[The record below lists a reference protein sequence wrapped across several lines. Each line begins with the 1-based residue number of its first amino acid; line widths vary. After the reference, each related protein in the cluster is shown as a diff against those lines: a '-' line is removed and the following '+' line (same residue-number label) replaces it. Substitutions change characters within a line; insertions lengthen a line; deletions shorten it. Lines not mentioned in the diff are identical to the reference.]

1 MIEQDTVK
9 LLRECDAG
17 AKMGA
22 QSIDDVLPYV
32 RADDLRNTLF
42 ECKNGHTRLSA
53 EIQEELNRFDDLGKD
68 PNPIAEKMS
77 WLKTTGKLKREES
90 DHTVADLMTDGC
102 NMGVKS
108 LNRYLNQYGAASE
121 KAKDIAKKL
130 IHMEDTLANGL
141 RAYL

>member
-1 MIEQDTVK
+1 MIEEDTVK

-32 RADDLRNTLF
+32 KA
-42 ECKNGHTRLSA
+42 
-53 EIQEELNRFDDLGKD
+53 EELNRFDDLGKD

-77 WLKTTGKLKREES
+77 WLKTTVKLKMEES

-108 LNRYLNQYGAASE
+108 LNRYLNQYTAASE

-130 IHMEDTLANGL
+130 IHMEDTLQNGM
-141 RAYL
+141 RAFL